1 MCLNE
6 NIWTQIRQCVCWI
19 SKDRLAN
26 VHTHTYPTF
35 FCICFQDGKYGVLIE
50 FVVQRELHGEEAE
63 SGGKGIKF
71 HNEISIHR

>member
-1 MCLNE
+1 MFRE
-6 NIWTQIRQCVCWI
+6 NIWTQIRQCVYWI

-26 VHTHTYPTF
+26 VTHTHTLH
-35 FCICFQDGKYGVLIE
+35 FCICFQDGKYGVPSE